1 MLFSKYVPVLG
12 ALFAGA
18 QASPA
23 PIVAA
28 NNKALASRS
37 TSSKS
42 FNVAKSYNQDTLFD
56 GYVLAPL
63 DGTISTMLTTQ
74 PCPLCSQR

>member
-23 PIVAA
+23 PISPVSP
-28 NNKALASRS
+28 KALTSRS
-37 TSSKS
+37 PASTS
-42 FNVAKSYNQDTLFD
+42 FDLAKTYNQATLFS
-56 GYVLAPL
+56 G
-63 DGTISTMLTTQ
+63 
-74 PCPLCSQR
+74 